1 MLAEGSMRKRRSWIL
16 GGATGGLIPIAA
28 ISLVIAS
35 ASLISCTNRP
45 QPESDQ
51 QLKQQAAN
59 ATQTVKQQSKDALAN
74 ARVAAAN
81 AERKVN
87 DIADGVKQGMDNH
100 SSLLPG
106 PPSTSTPHR
115 PGSWNRSRASRMAKQ
130 ARSWSTG
137 RIVLPMTL

>member
-1 MLAEGSMRKRRSWIL
+1 MRKRRSWIL
-16 GGATGGLIPIAA
+16 GGTAGGLIPIVA

-35 ASLISCTNRP
+35 ASLIFMHNRP

-59 ATQTVKQQSKDALAN
+59 ATQTVKQESKDAMAN

-87 DIADGVKQGMDNH
+87 DIAMV
-100 SSLLPG
+100 
-106 PPSTSTPHR
+106 
-115 PGSWNRSRASRMAKQ
+115 
-130 ARSWSTG
+130 
-137 RIVLPMTL
+137 